1 MCEVVDLLL
10 DCRPI
15 LPHSL
20 MSVNVDDQT
29 ANDLRDSHMTLQ
41 WLVKQVHVS
50 LRSYIRSILMMNT
63 LLFEILKAVPNPNP
77 RIFSMIQK
85 LQDIINR
92 SKEDAIILTF
102 GDRQELHY
110 TCSILPPYGVTVLTA
125 ESVERGEWDDDLS
138 CSSSIQTFYSD
149 ISFLLSEG
157 VSTKCHSSILE
168 YHLFVLVSWINL
180 LINGWCLSLYV
191 LLI

>member
-10 DCRPI
+10 DCKPI

-20 MSVNVDDQT
+20 MSVDVDDQT
-29 ANDLRDSHMTLQ
+29 ANDLRYSHMTLQ

-63 LLFEILKAVPNPNP
+63 LLFEILKAVPNSNP

-102 GDRQELHY
+102 GDRLELHY

-125 ESVERGEWDDDLS
+125 ESVAGEWDDVLS
-138 CSSSIQTFYSD
+138 YSSYIRTFYSD

-157 VSTKCHSSILE
+157 VTAKCHSSILE

-180 LINGWCLSLYV
+180 INWCLSLYV